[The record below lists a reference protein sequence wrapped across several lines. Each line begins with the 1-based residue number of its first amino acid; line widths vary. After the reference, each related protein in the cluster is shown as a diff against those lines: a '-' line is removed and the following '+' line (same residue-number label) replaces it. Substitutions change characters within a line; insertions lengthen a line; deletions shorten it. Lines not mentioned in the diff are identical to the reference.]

1 MNIRILVLLAAAAL
15 LTGCASGPI
24 AKHQASV
31 TNIQALRVADVGT
44 ASVGEFKLAPTAKP
58 SIDRSISVRGSQ
70 LSSPNDK
77 SFALYLKDSLLT
89 ELQAAGKYDAASPTV
104 ITGQLTENELNAAG
118 FSSANAVL
126 GAKFAVARGGRT
138 LFEKTLRQEST
149 WESSFVSAVA
159 IPEAINQYTEM
170 YTRLLAKLFADDE
183 FKQALKPD

>member
-1 MNIRILVLLAAAAL
+1 MKIRVVALLAVAAL

-24 AKHQASV
+24 AKHQASL
-31 TNIQALRVADVGT
+31 TNIQALRAADITT

-58 SIDRSISVRGSQ
+58 AIDRSISVRGSQ

-77 SFALYLKDSLLT
+77 SFALYLKDSLTT
-89 ELQAAGKYDAASPTV
+89 ELQAAGKYDAGSPTV
-104 ITGQLTENELNAAG
+104 ITGQLTENQLNAGVSTA
-118 FSSANAVL
+118 SAVL

-149 WESSFVSAVA
+149 WESSFVGVVA

-170 YTRLLAKLFADDE
+170 YTKLLASLFADDE
-183 FKQALKPD
+183 FKRAMKPD